1 MLLIIICKY
10 VSLFFF
16 QLKAAL
22 ILKQVTGNV
31 RILVINPK
39 DEEDKRNAAPESESN
54 LNQNA
59 AGDNTVRKL
68 SSVGINVNEKSTLS
82 PDITITT
89 SKEVHDGK
97 MPAKSPTKVDAKSTT
112 TTKGGAAP
120 PDAKSPAKKKEDNTI
135 ELKKEADGLGISIVG
150 GTDTPLVNIWS

>member
-1 MLLIIICKY
+1 M
-10 VSLFFF
+10 
-16 QLKAAL
+16 
-22 ILKQVTGNV
+22 TGNV

-39 DEEDKRNAAPESESN
+39 DEEDKRNAAAIQPESN

-59 AGDNTVRKL
+59 SGDDTVRKL
-68 SSVGINVNEKSTLS
+68 SNVGISNQVNEKSSLS

-97 MPAKSPTKVDAKSTT
+97 MPAKSPTKVDAKA
-112 TTKGGAAP
+112 TTKTGGPIA
-120 PDAKSPAKKKEDNTI
+120 DAKSPAKKKDDNTI